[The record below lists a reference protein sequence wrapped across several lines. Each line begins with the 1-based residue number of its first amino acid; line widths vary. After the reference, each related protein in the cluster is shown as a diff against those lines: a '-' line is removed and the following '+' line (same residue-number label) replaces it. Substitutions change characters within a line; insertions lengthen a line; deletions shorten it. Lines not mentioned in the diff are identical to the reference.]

1 MSGKGMSRKVILVV
15 AAHGDDEVLGCGGV
29 MARHAEVGDAVH
41 VLLLA
46 DGETAR
52 DAGDTKTRQKAAQ
65 AAGKVLGVQS
75 VTCLDLPDNRMDSL
89 PLLDIVKKVEQ
100 AVEKI
105 KPQIIYTHHGGDLN
119 IDHQIMHRAVLTACR
134 PLPASTVREIYGFE
148 VLSST
153 EWASTDQDSTA
164 FRPVRF
170 VAINCYFERKLE
182 ALRCYETE
190 MRDFP
195 HARSYGAVE
204 ALAKLRGAQNGLAA
218 AEGFTVLRQI
228 VP

>member
-1 MSGKGMSRKVILVV
+1 MSRNTILVV

-29 MARHAEVGDAVH
+29 MARHAALGDAVH

-46 DGETAR
+46 DGETSR
-52 DAGDTKTRQKAAQ
+52 GAGDTNARQKAAQ

-75 VTCLDLPDNRMDSL
+75 VTCLDLPDNRMDGL
-89 PLLDIVKKVEQ
+89 PLLDVVRKVENE
-100 AVEKI
+100 VERT

-119 IDHQIMHRAVLTACR
+119 VDHQVVHRAVLTACR
-134 PLPASTVREIYGFE
+134 PLPSSTVREIYGFE

-153 EWASTDQDSTA
+153 EWASTDQDATA

-170 VAINCYFERKLE
+170 VATDRYFERKVE
-182 ALRCYETE
+182 ALHCYETE

-218 AEGFTVLRQI
+218 AEAFTVLRQI